1 MAWLDRQSSKS
12 VVYVSFGSVVVVK
25 NDELIEFWYGLVN
38 SGSHFLWVIRPDSLP
53 REDGEGQS
61 SSELLEGAKKRALLV
76 SWPPQ
81 EQVLAHPAVGCF
93 LTHNGWNLLELWLT
107 HY

>member
-53 REDGEGQS
+53 IEDGEGQA
-61 SSELLEGAKKRALLV
+61 SSELLEGTKKRSLLV
-76 SWPPQ
+76 SECQ
-81 EQVLAHPAVGCF
+81 
-93 LTHNGWNLLELWLT
+93 
-107 HY
+107 